1 MNSLAKKLVVGL
13 SLLIIA
19 YVATGYVRARAS
31 DDKAFHALTVYSEV
45 LDHIQRDYVDD
56 PNMHQVT
63 SGALHGLLDSLDPQS
78 AYLSPLE
85 YTDYKEKS
93 GNHSKGSAG
102 VALTK
107 RFGYIG
113 VISVLPDSPAQKAG
127 LHIGDLMESIAGFT
141 TSQMAL
147 DQAHVLLTGEPG
159 AVVKLAVI
167 RRGKAEPQDMEL
179 TLAKLAPPKLV
190 EDKFSGDIAY
200 LRVHAFD
207 PGTTKQIREQ
217 LVQFDHEGAHKLIL
231 DLRDCAFGDI
241 QEGISTAQLFLPS
254 GTITTLKGQ
263 TIAPVVSS
271 ADSSKVAWTQPMTVL
286 IGNGTDG
293 AAEVLAGAI
302 ADNHRGDTIG
312 NRTYGTASMQ
322 KLVQLDDGAALILT
336 VATYYTPGGK
346 EIPADGV
353 APTVELK
360 ASSDDA
366 VASNDQEQS
375 PANGAVSPDDPAVKK
390 AIEVLQGAGAA
401 RKAA

>member
-1 MNSLAKKLVVGL
+1 MNSLAKKVVVAL
-13 SLLIIA
+13 SVLIMA
-19 YVATGYVRARAS
+19 YVAFGYVRARES

-45 LDHIQRDYVDD
+45 LEHIQRDYVDD

-85 YTDYKEKS
+85 YADYKEKS
-93 GNHSKGSAG
+93 ANHSKGSAG

-147 DQAHVLLTGEPG
+147 DQAQVLLTGEPG
-159 AVVKLAVI
+159 AVVKLALI
-167 RRGKAEPQDMEL
+167 RRGKTEPQDVEI
-179 TLAKLAPPKLV
+179 TLAKLAPPKIA
-190 EDKFSGDIAY
+190 EDKLQGDIAY
-200 LRVHAFD
+200 LHVHAFD
-207 PGTTKQIREQ
+207 PGTAKQIREK
-217 LVQFDHEGAHKLIL
+217 LSQFDKQGAHKLIL

-241 QEGISTAQLFLPS
+241 QEGIATAQLFLPS

-263 TIAPVVSS
+263 TVSPVVST
-271 ADSSKVAWTQPMTVL
+271 ADSAKVVWSQPMTVL

-312 NRTYGTASMQ
+312 SRTYGTASMQ
-322 KLVQLDDGAALILT
+322 KLVQLDDGSALILT
-336 VATYYTPGGK
+336 VATYYTPSGK
-346 EIPADGV
+346 EIPAEGV
-353 APTVELK
+353 SPKIELK
-360 ASSDDA
+360 PSDDS
-366 VASNDQEQS
+366 VASNDQDET
-375 PANGAVSPDDPAVKK
+375 PPNGAVSPDDPAVKK
-390 AIEVLQGAGAA
+390 AIEDLQGAGAA

>member
-85 YTDYKEKS
+85 YADYKEKS
-93 GNHSKGSAG
+93 GNHAKGSAG

-141 TSQMAL
+141 TNQMAL
-147 DQAHVLLTGEPG
+147 DQAQVLLTGEPG

-167 RRGKAEPQDMEL
+167 RRGKAEPQDMEI

-190 EDKFSGDIAY
+190 EDKLSGDIAY
-200 LRVHAFD
+200 LHVHAFD

-217 LVQFDHEGAHKLIL
+217 LAQFDHEGAHKLIL

-263 TIAPVVSS
+263 TITPVVSS

-312 NRTYGTASMQ
+312 SRTYGTASMQ

-360 ASSDDA
+360 ASDDA
-366 VASNDQEQS
+366 VASNDQEQA
-375 PANGAVSPDDPAVKK
+375 PPNGAVSPDDPAVKK